1 MNTYMFIIRTEHF
14 NNYPKTINSITQL
27 IPQTYL
33 TCLKC
38 LLESVSTITH
48 YMRSI
53 I

>member
-27 IPQTYL
+27 VPQIYLTYL
-33 TCLKC
+33 KR
-38 LLESVSTITH
+38 LLDIVSTIIH